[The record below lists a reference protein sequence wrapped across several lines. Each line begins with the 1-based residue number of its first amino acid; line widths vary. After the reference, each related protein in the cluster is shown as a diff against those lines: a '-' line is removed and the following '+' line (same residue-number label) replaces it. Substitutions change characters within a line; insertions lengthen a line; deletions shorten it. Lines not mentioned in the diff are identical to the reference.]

1 MEMRQMPHLQ
11 IVIIEDDYDLRE
23 TMKDLLEMEGFSVVT
38 AANGRE
44 GLNLIARDGKP
55 CLILLDLM
63 MPVMNGW
70 EFLDAMQ
77 RDQQDLLAQTKV
89 AVLSAAADIAEVQQQ
104 YGCRVLKKPVS
115 VDRLYA
121 LAHAACDGC

>member
-11 IVIIEDDYDLRE
+11 IVIIEDDHDLRE
-23 TMKDLLEMEGFSVVT
+23 TMKDLLEMEGFFVVT

-77 RDQQDLLAQTKV
+77 RDQQELLARTKV

-104 YGCRVLKKPVS
+104 YGCSVLKKPVS